1 MAHVTPSS
9 DRVRM
14 LGPGRVDRVGHV
26 SVKTGGKPTGEPA
39 RGCRAGAPGLPAEV
53 ADASPDAGRHAAFK
67 DRAMAEQGG
76 NCGQR
81 QGTR

>member
-14 LGPGRVDRVGHV
+14 LGEGWVDRVGHV

-39 RGCRAGAPGLPAEV
+39 RGCRAGAPVLPAEM
-53 ADASPDAGRHAAFK
+53 SDAGRHAGLE

-81 QGTR
+81 QGTP